1 MLRCRPVYD
10 KGQHT
15 LQVPMSMF
23 ADNRARLLA
32 RLRKVAG
39 VTGSSVVLL
48 QGGDTHN
55 VYCTD
60 AEDVFRQVSHRSH
73 LFHLFFYSLLMQKCV
88 SLRTAI
94 YRVNTTNQRCAVCAL
109 LQVNK
114 SMEIKAL
121 SQWVLYER
129 SNRGIYRREDGECHC
144 TVRKLICKHAHCSV
158 FDSVQ

>member
-1 MLRCRPVYD
+1 MLIRYSFSVCFRPVYD

-32 RLRKVAG
+32 RLKKLAG

-60 AEDVFRQVSHRSH
+60 AEDVFRQVSHH
-73 LFHLFFYSLLMQKCV
+73 LNLISSFTPAFHTYLQLKKMHICRELLSK
-88 SLRTAI
+88 
-94 YRVNTTNQRCAVCAL
+94 YNYNQRSAACTLFVNKQINGNQCAL
-109 LQVNK
+109 SLD
-114 SMEIKAL
+114 IIGA
-121 SQWVLYER
+121 VL
-129 SNRGIYRREDGECHC
+129 GIEEGGWECHC
-144 TVRKLICKHAHCSV
+144 TDRKLICKHAH
-158 FDSVQ
+158 